1 MPSSDVFR
9 QLQKPFEHGVLI
21 VATIKDAALT
31 VMRRHARPMTFREVY
46 DAIIEAGA
54 YEFNSPA
61 AAHIVQ
67 VQIRRHCEGVIQKGS
82 SPNKIFS
89 LVGKDRYVPIENS
102 EVALTRY
109 SSLEQDLLGIIQRDR
124 TNASQ
129 LAGDVDDKD
138 GFLALRSANGTT
150 TKRLIDARLGQ
161 GKFRLDLE
169 RIWSGRC
176 AVTGCQI
183 KAALRASHI
192 KPWATSTDEER
203 LDGNN
208 GFLLV
213 ATLDALFDQFF
224 ISFSETGDMLIS
236 RHLPKDE
243 LLMLGVHGRLRRVL
257 NSTQLNYLEEHRDRF
272 RVKEVEL
279 RCK

>member
-1 MPSSDVFR
+1 MT
-9 QLQKPFEHGVLI
+9 
-21 VATIKDAALT
+21 TIKEAALM

-82 SPNKIFS
+82 SPKKIFS
-89 LVGKDRYVPIENS
+89 LVGKDLYVPLEDS
-102 EVALTRY
+102 EAA
-109 SSLEQDLLGIIQRDR
+109 SAQHSPIDQDLLRIIQRGHGNSPQPVSD
-124 TNASQ
+124 
-129 LAGDVDDKD
+129 
-138 GFLALRSANGTT
+138 ANGANGLVAFHPPISTT

-169 RIWSGRC
+169 RIWNGRC
-176 AVTGCQI
+176 AVTGCQT

-208 GFLLV
+208 GLLLI
-213 ATLDALFDQFF
+213 ATLDALFDQLC
-224 ISFSETGDMLIS
+224 ISFSDAGEMLIS
-236 RHLPKDE
+236 KRLPKDE
-243 LLMLGVHGRLRRVL
+243 ILILGARGRLRKEL
-257 NSTQLNYLEEHRDRF
+257 NVRQLDYISEHRARF
-272 RVKEVEL
+272 KMREL
-279 RCK
+279 GF

>member
-1 MPSSDVFR
+1 M
-9 QLQKPFEHGVLI
+9 
-21 VATIKDAALT
+21 
-31 VMRRHARPMTFREVY
+31 
-46 DAIIEAGA
+46 
-54 YEFNSPA
+54 
-61 AAHIVQ
+61 
-67 VQIRRHCEGVIQKGS
+67 
-82 SPNKIFS
+82 
-89 LVGKDRYVPIENS
+89 
-102 EVALTRY
+102 
-109 SSLEQDLLGIIQRDR
+109 
-124 TNASQ
+124 
-129 LAGDVDDKD
+129 
-138 GFLALRSANGTT
+138 
-150 TKRLIDARLGQ
+150 IDARLGQ

-169 RIWSGRC
+169 RIWSERC

>member
-1 MPSSDVFR
+1 M
-9 QLQKPFEHGVLI
+9 
-21 VATIKDAALT
+21 
-31 VMRRHARPMTFREVY
+31 VMRRHARPMTFREIY
-46 DAIIEAGA
+46 DAIIQAGA
-54 YEFNSPA
+54 YKFNSPA

-89 LVGKDRYVPIENS
+89 LVGKDLYVPIEDS
-102 EVALTRY
+102 DVALARY
-109 SSLEQDLLGIIQRDR
+109 SSIEQDLLGIIQRDR

-129 LAGDVDDKD
+129 LDGDVNDKD
-138 GFLALRSANGTT
+138 GFLALRSTTATT
-150 TKRLIDARLGQ
+150 TKRLIYARLGQ

-192 KPWATSTDEER
+192 KPWATSTDDER

-224 ISFSETGDMLIS
+224 ISFSEVGDMLIS
-236 RHLPKDE
+236 KHLPKDE
-243 LLMLGVHGRLRRVL
+243 LLMLGVHGRLRKAL
-257 NSTQLNYLEEHRDRF
+257 NSRQLNYLLEHRSRF
-272 RVKEVEL
+272 AMKEL
-279 RCK
+279 KMK